1 VALFKENGPYFVHDD
16 LSLTLNPYSCTS
28 LNTIHAFSERLIQF
42 GVLLTAAVS
51 SALLF
56 ASLLCR
62 EQQRDRDLD

>member
-1 VALFKENGPYFVHDD
+1 MALFKENGPYFVHDD

-28 LNTIHAFSERLIQF
+28 LNMVHAFSARLM
-42 GVLLTAAVS
+42 GVVSSLPLLHF

-56 ASLLCR
+56 SSLLRR